1 MTTTDPCK
9 KFACKLQQCLKDN
22 VYQPSRCEEVL
33 EEIRQ
38 CCIKHSTISVVCDG
52 IDTSK
57 PYEHNTVD
65 YVCINNVLHY
75 IGKHRNRI
83 FIMSNRTK
91 FVLHRL
97 EDAKRKRTIAV
108 YVIAGSA
115 ILLSSIYQFARS
127 PEIPKTKRV

>member
-9 KFACKLQQCLKDN
+9 KFACKLQQCLKGTQHILINYSTSDN

-65 YVCINNVLHY
+65 Y
-75 IGKHRNRI
+75 
-83 FIMSNRTK
+83 
-91 FVLHRL
+91 
-97 EDAKRKRTIAV
+97 RKA
-108 YVIAGSA
+108 
-115 ILLSSIYQFARS
+115 Q
-127 PEIPKTKRV
+127 K

>member
-22 VYQPSRCEEVL
+22 IYQPSRCQSII

-38 CCIKHSTISVVCDG
+38 CCIIHKQNSTVCDG

-65 YVCINNVLHY
+65 YVSTESFCIVHPY
-75 IGKHRNRI
+75 RGKHK
-83 FIMSNRTK
+83 SNGDGK
-91 FVLHRL
+91 
-97 EDAKRKRTIAV
+97 
-108 YVIAGSA
+108 G
-115 ILLSSIYQFARS
+115 
-127 PEIPKTKRV
+127 